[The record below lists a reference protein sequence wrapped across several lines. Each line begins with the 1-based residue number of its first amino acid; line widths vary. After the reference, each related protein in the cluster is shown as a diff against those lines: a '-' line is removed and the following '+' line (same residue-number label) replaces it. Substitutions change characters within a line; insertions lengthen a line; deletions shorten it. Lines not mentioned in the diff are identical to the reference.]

1 MYFSSAIRGLDFG
14 RIAAG
19 FEEEIQDMSSQLFNL
34 EGRVAVVIGGTSGI
48 GRALALG
55 LAEAGADVIPTSR
68 RQEQVNQAAAE
79 IELLGRQSLRVA
91 SDVSER
97 SSLESLASKV
107 LSRFGKVDILINCA
121 GRIKRTPT
129 LTMPEEEWTA
139 IVDTNLTGT
148 FRACQVFGR
157 PMLERGFGRIIN
169 IASLN
174 SFVALNEVA
183 AYAASKSGVS
193 SLTRSLAVEWSKKG
207 VLVNAIAPGVF
218 RTDLNAQL
226 LDTTPR
232 GQELLMRTPMG
243 RFGKTEELTG
253 AAIFLASEAASF
265 VTGQTLVVDGG
276 FLASGV
282 NQ

>member
-1 MYFSSAIRGLDFG
+1 LAIRGLDFG

-55 LAEAGADVIPTSR
+55 LAEAGADVVPSSR
-68 RQEQVNQAAAE
+68 RQEQVNETAAE
-79 IELLGRQSLRVA
+79 IELLGRQSLAVA

-121 GRIKRTPT
+121 GRIKRAPT

-148 FRACQVFGR
+148 FRACQIFGR

-243 RFGKTEELTG
+243 RFGKTEELVG